1 MPLTIKHLDKYYD
14 EVFEKKYG
22 KSMNDLYILV
32 GVSTVAFLTIVIL
45 SLKS

>member
-1 MPLTIKHLDKYYD
+1 MTLTVRHLDKYYD

-22 KSMNDLYILV
+22 NSMNDLYILV

-45 SLKS
+45 SLK

>member
-1 MPLTIKHLDKYYD
+1 MALTVKNLDKYYD

-32 GVSTVAFLTIVIL
+32 GVTTVAFLTVVIL
-45 SLKS
+45 SLKT

>member
-1 MPLTIKHLDKYYD
+1 MPLTVKNLDKYYD

-32 GVSTVAFLTIVIL
+32 GVTTLAFITLVIIST
-45 SLKS
+45 K